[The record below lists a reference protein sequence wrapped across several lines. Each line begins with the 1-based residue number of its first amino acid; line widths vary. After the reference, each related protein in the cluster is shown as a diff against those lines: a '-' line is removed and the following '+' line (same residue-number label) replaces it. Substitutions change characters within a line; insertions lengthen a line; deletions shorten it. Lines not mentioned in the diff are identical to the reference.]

1 MVQAS
6 SSKSLWSNNCNAPAS
21 DETEDCLNAL
31 MRDSD
36 MLASW
41 RRKSK
46 DSSPVKSSK
55 YENNANVVR
64 SENSSPSTLSY
75 YGYSELKYY
84 VNLEEK
90 WKRWKN
96 WANKICSQEC
106 VKQYPMRTLE
116 Q

>member
-1 MVQAS
+1 
-6 SSKSLWSNNCNAPAS
+6 
-21 DETEDCLNAL
+21 
-31 MRDSD
+31 

-41 RRKSK
+41 RRKSS

-55 YENNANVVR
+55 DENNANVVR
-64 SENSSPSTLSY
+64 SENSSPSTLSN

-96 WANKICSQEC
+96 WDYRICSQKC
-106 VKQYPMRTLE
+106 VRQYPMRILE

>member
-31 MRDSD
+31 MRNFD

-41 RRKSK
+41 RRKSN
-46 DSSPVKSSK
+46 DSSSPVKSSK

-75 YGYSELKYY
+75 YSYSELKYY
-84 VNLEEK
+84 VNSEEK

-96 WANKICSQEC
+96 
-106 VKQYPMRTLE
+106 
-116 Q
+116 